1 MKIHKAQI
9 SIYALEYR
17 GDRGDVIR
25 EFWKILKEHGISFR
39 SSALSTLAWGPM
51 DRLLNAL
58 QDAYIRLERYG
69 IIMDVKLASLGP
81 PPDYEITDEEIP
93 ID

>member
-25 EFWKILKEHGISFR
+25 EFWRILKEHGISFK
-39 SSALSTLAWGPM
+39 STALSTLAWGEM
-51 DRLLNAL
+51 DRLLGAL
-58 QDAYIRLERYG
+58 EDAYRRLHQYG
-69 IIMDVKLASLGP
+69 IIMDVKITPIGP
-81 PPDYEITDEEIP
+81 PPDYEIRDDEVNL
-93 ID
+93 

>member
-1 MKIHKAQI
+1 MKTHKAQI

-39 SSALSTLAWGPM
+39 STALSTLAWGEM
-51 DRLLNAL
+51 DDLLKSL
-58 QDAYIRLERYG
+58 EDAYRRLHKYG
-69 IIMDVKLASLGP
+69 IIMDVKITSIGP
-81 PPDYEITDEEIP
+81 PPDYEIRDEEINL
-93 ID
+93 